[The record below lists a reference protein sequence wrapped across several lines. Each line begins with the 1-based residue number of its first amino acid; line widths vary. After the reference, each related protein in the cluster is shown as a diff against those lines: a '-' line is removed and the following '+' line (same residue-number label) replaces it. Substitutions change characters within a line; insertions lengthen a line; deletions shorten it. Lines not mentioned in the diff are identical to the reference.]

1 MVNFAIIYGIS
12 PYGLASRLNVST
24 KEAGNMI
31 SNYFSA
37 YPSVREFIHS
47 TIKKAKNDGFVRSYF
62 GRRRDIPHFRTT
74 NKTRIQEGERIAIN
88 APIQGTAADIMK
100 LAMIKVGKMKNEK
113 KLKSIPILQVHDELV
128 YEVPED
134 EVDTMSK
141 ILKEGM
147 QGAANLDIPLEVDIK
162 VDDYWS

>member
-1 MVNFAIIYGIS
+1 
-12 PYGLASRLNVST
+12 
-24 KEAGNMI
+24 
-31 SNYFSA
+31 
-37 YPSVREFIHS
+37 
-47 TIKKAKNDGFVRSYF
+47 
-62 GRRRDIPHFRTT
+62 
-74 NKTRIQEGERIAIN
+74 
-88 APIQGTAADIMK
+88 
-100 LAMIKVGKMKNEK
+100 
-113 KLKSIPILQVHDELV
+113 LQVHDELV